1 MSSKIVSCLSRIVI
15 FFCIL
20 TACASVAQT
29 LAGDELFQIRGILL
43 NSDRSPLAGKT
54 VCLVYVRETK
64 EGRKTTVEFKDGKI
78 LNPKGVSD
86 DTGRFTIEADPAL
99 ILAER
104 EFTLELDPM
113 SLWARKTVS
122 RDGLP
127 LAFRLDS
134 ETKKIDV
141 GEIIVK

>member
-1 MSSKIVSCLSRIVI
+1 M
-15 FFCIL
+15 
-20 TACASVAQT
+20 AQT

-54 VCLVYVRETK
+54 VYLVYVRETK
-64 EGRKTTVEFKDGKI
+64 EGRKTIVEFKDGKP

-86 DTGRFTIEADPAL
+86 DTGRFIIEADPAL
-99 ILAER
+99 ILKER

-113 SLWARKTVS
+113 SLWARRTLS

-127 LAFRLDS
+127 LSFKFDS
-134 ETKKIDV
+134 KTKKIDV
-141 GEIIVK
+141 GEIIIK